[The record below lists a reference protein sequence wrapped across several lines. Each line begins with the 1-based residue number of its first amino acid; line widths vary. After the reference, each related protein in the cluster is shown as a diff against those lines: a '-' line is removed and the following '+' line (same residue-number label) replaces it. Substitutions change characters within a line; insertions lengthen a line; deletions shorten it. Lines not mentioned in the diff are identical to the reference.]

1 MNAIFTPWG
10 LMTWPDTRGQ
20 RNVLF
25 HADGLAGPFDESA
38 PMTRDLMEP
47 MRWARAR
54 MRFEPFWVVGGFVA
68 GGEPRQVP
76 LLGAPPGA
84 TIN

>member
-54 MRFEPFWVVGGFVA
+54 
-68 GGEPRQVP
+68 
-76 LLGAPPGA
+76 
-84 TIN
+84 